1 MASLVIIAAIIVAVK
16 SPDWIE
22 QYKQHK
28 AKKTLKES
36 EPDSTMPPD
45 YFGPSSA
52 ATETTT
58 GKRSK
63 RDLLTRKYWHERKES
78 RQSRE
83 QIQSPEMRASANAE
97 RRGSFE
103 APPPYNGPPG
113 VCEILLQSD
122 FCFRIKLT
130 SLFLQYRED
139 EKREHEREFR
149 SQQTVYFNCP

>member
-1 MASLVIIAAIIVAVK
+1 MASLVIVAAIIVAVK

-28 AKKTLKES
+28 AKKALNES
-36 EPDSTMPPD
+36 ESDSTMPPD
-45 YFGPSSA
+45 YFGPSSDA
-52 ATETTT
+52 AEPTS

-83 QIQSPEMRASANAE
+83 QIQSPEMQANAD

-113 VCEILLQSD
+113 VCAIV
-122 FCFRIKLT
+122 I
-130 SLFLQYRED
+130 
-139 EKREHEREFR
+139 
-149 SQQTVYFNCP
+149 

>member
-1 MASLVIIAAIIVAVK
+1 MASLVIVAAIIVAVK

-28 AKKTLKES
+28 AQKALNES

-45 YFGPSSA
+45 YFGPSPN
-52 ATETTT
+52 ATETTS

-83 QIQSPEMRASANAE
+83 QIQSPEITATAD

-113 VCEILLQSD
+113 VCAISVQ
-122 FCFRIKLT
+122 K
-130 SLFLQYRED
+130 
-139 EKREHEREFR
+139 
-149 SQQTVYFNCP
+149 

>member
-1 MASLVIIAAIIVAVK
+1 MASLVIVAAIIVAVK

-28 AKKTLKES
+28 AKKALNES
-36 EPDSTMPPD
+36 ESDSTMPPD
-45 YFGPSSA
+45 YFGPSSDGH
-52 ATETTT
+52 ETTS

-83 QIQSPEMRASANAE
+83 QIQSSDMRDTAE

-113 VCEILLQSD
+113 YQEN
-122 FCFRIKLT
+122 
-130 SLFLQYRED
+130 
-139 EKREHEREFR
+139 EKREHERDSR
-149 SQQTVYFNCP
+149 SEHTVYYHCP

>member
-1 MASLVIIAAIIVAVK
+1 MASLVIVAAIIVAVK

-28 AKKTLKES
+28 AKKAGETDS
-36 EPDSTMPPD
+36 DSTLPPD
-45 YFGPSSA
+45 YFGPSSD
-52 ATETTT
+52 ATETTS

-63 RDLLTRKYWHERKES
+63 RDLLTRKYWHECRES

-83 QIQSPEMRASANAE
+83 QIQSPEMRASAD

-113 VCEILLQSD
+113 VCAILLPRD
-122 FCFRIKLT
+122 FLMKNKLT
-130 SLFLQYRED
+130 GLSV
-139 EKREHEREFR
+139 
-149 SQQTVYFNCP
+149 SAVPGG